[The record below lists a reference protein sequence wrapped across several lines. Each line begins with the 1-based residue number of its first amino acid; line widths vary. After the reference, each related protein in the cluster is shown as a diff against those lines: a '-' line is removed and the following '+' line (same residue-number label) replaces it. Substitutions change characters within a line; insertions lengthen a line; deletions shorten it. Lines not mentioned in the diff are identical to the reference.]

1 MDIFKIWTTQKQLKT
16 NQVFR
21 FTWNISILLFSVCVC
36 FQKVHLALSGKTS
49 RFYPKL
55 VRIDSIDTWISED
68 KVKLKKISI
77 KKLTL
82 LIVGVTT
89 MKRNPHLMPMKVL
102 NFLQPCSEFRFFI
115 CLSSLWVGD
124 NLYLPN
130 SSLKPTELQK
140 LNTKQ
145 PAA

>member
-1 MDIFKIWTTQKQLKT
+1 
-16 NQVFR
+16 
-21 FTWNISILLFSVCVC
+21 
-36 FQKVHLALSGKTS
+36 
-49 RFYPKL
+49 
-55 VRIDSIDTWISED
+55 
-68 KVKLKKISI
+68 
-77 KKLTL
+77 
-82 LIVGVTT
+82 
-89 MKRNPHLMPMKVL
+89 MPMKVL

>member
-1 MDIFKIWTTQKQLKT
+1 
-16 NQVFR
+16 
-21 FTWNISILLFSVCVC
+21 
-36 FQKVHLALSGKTS
+36 
-49 RFYPKL
+49 
-55 VRIDSIDTWISED
+55 
-68 KVKLKKISI
+68 
-77 KKLTL
+77 
-82 LIVGVTT
+82 
-89 MKRNPHLMPMKVL
+89 MKRSPHAHVGIKV
-102 NFLQPCSEFRFFI
+102 FLQPCSEFRFFI